1 MSFLYG
7 LVDLLLTALITLDTL
22 GLVGQYRKKTSTTTK
37 DYTRVCFTWIFYLT
51 LKSLTPNVGEGY
63 MGTIIGI
70 LFLLGKLY
78 VTLPILGGTMM
89 IYNQAPKLI
98 SKGINFVKGKMG
110 VKVKS
115 FRGEDKG
122 SSFPSKDREIPSS
135 GSSSIPKSDQLAEV
149 PDDEN

>member
-1 MSFLYG
+1 MSFLYAI
-7 LVDLLLTALITLDTL
+7 VDLLLTALITLDTL
-22 GLVGQYRKKTSTTTK
+22 GLVGQYRKKTSTTTE

-51 LKSLTPNVGEGY
+51 LKSLTPNDGEGY
-63 MGTIIGI
+63 LRTFIRI
-70 LFLLGKLY
+70 LFLLGKVF
-78 VTLPILGGTMM
+78 VTLPILNGTM
-89 IYNQAPKLI
+89 IILKHAPSFI

-122 SSFPSKDREIPSS
+122 SSFPSKDSEIRSS